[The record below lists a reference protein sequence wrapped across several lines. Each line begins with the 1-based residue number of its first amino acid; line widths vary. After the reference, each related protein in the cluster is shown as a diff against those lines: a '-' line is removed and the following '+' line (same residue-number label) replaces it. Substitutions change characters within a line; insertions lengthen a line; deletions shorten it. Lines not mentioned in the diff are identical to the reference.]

1 MRTVIVS
8 CCVCGNPFAAM
19 NRGKRYCS
27 VTCQNFAA
35 SERARIKYQKEKER
49 KSRPQPQKKEKT
61 IEEWNAEARAAG
73 MSYGRYRAMI
83 ELQGS
88 R

>member
-1 MRTVIVS
+1 MGKVIVN

-27 VTCQNFAA
+27 ATCKNAAA
-35 SERARIKYQKEKER
+35 SERYRIRYRQEKER
-49 KSRPQPQKKEKT
+49 KNNPQTKKKIKT
-61 IEEWNAEARAAG
+61 LEEWDAEARAAG